1 MGVLEYIK
9 DKIKD
14 EDSEL
19 KNVSEDMFNEAKQV
33 LDTKPDLDL
42 VKFTNFVTK
51 NKNWNDMDD

>member
-1 MGVLEYIK
+1 MSVLEYIK

-19 KNVSEDMFNEAKQV
+19 KNVSEDIFNEAKQV
-33 LDTKPDLDL
+33 LDKKPDLDL
-42 VKFTNFVTK
+42 VKFANFVTK

>member
-1 MGVLEYIK
+1 MSVLEYIK

-19 KNVSEDMFNEAKQV
+19 KNVSEDIFNEAKQV
-33 LDTKPDLDL
+33 LDKKPDLDL
-42 VKFTNFVTK
+42 IKFTNFVTK